1 MFKAIVLACSLSAP
15 ENCIELH
22 DFRGPWKSYEA
33 CVERVHEM
41 AQDVGKLPGDLLAK
55 SYKCLPLRKGMLS

>member
-1 MFKAIVLACSLSAP
+1 MFKAVVIACSLSTP
-15 ENCIELH
+15 DLCYELH

-41 AQDVGKLPGDLLAK
+41 AQDIGELPGDLLAK

>member
-1 MFKAIVLACSLSAP
+1 MFKAIVLACSLGNP
-15 ENCIELH
+15 TNCVELH
-22 DFRGPWKSYEA
+22 DFRGPWPSYEA

-41 AQDVGKLPGDLLAK
+41 SRSIGQMPGDLLAK